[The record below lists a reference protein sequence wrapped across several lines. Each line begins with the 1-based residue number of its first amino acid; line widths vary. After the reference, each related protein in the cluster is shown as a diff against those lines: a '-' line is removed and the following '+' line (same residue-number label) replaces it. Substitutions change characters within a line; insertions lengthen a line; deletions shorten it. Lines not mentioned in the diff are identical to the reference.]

1 MFVVRC
7 LSIMITLTWHYEL
20 WLLSNSI
27 YLHSHVAFAGLWHMY
42 RYMYPNL
49 TLRALTSVKLDS
61 PPLSC
66 CVWRSLA
73 HALSRSSL
81 MSTLLHRSTTSNGDT
96 KYGAHEFIVPIARM
110 THQTSIAQIIVHL
123 VLCIHLDYFVYNFTT
138 LGPERN
144 MVIYEHIK

>member
-1 MFVVRC
+1 M
-7 LSIMITLTWHYEL
+7 
-20 WLLSNSI
+20 
-27 YLHSHVAFAGLWHMY
+27 
-42 RYMYPNL
+42 
-49 TLRALTSVKLDS
+49 
-61 PPLSC
+61 
-66 CVWRSLA
+66 A

-96 KYGAHEFIVPIARM
+96 KYGAHGFIVPIARM

-123 VLCIHLDYFVYNFTT
+123 VLCIHLDYFDYNFTT